1 MNTICTLEDL
11 LNENRPHLV
20 VDVRAKEDFEKETYP
35 HAVQLHFSEF
45 PEDPGE
51 IEKTLTSMAEVT
63 MDNMMFSD
71 AAPARVPVYLLC
83 YTGEQSVRIAENLQ
97 NYHVEAYSIEGGW
110 QAYLRYE
117 MKRLLDGESVE
128 DQSKR
133 AYKDGEFETNSA
145 IGHTEDSSNK
155 VELDEADERVLQ
167 NFVRQEDGTYRNQD
181 GTPLTKKQEKLLQ
194 MTYAQRVEQSIRKK
208 FKKTIWRRFTKAIKE
223 YELIQPG
230 DKIAVCISGGKDS
243 MLMAK
248 LFQELSRHGIQNFE
262 VVFLVMN
269 PGYNEINAETIR
281 QNAEKLEIPLTTF
294 HTSIYDIVAGDAGY
308 DGSGSPCYLCARMR
322 RGWLY
327 HKAQELGCNKI
338 ALGHHFD
345 DVIETTL
352 MGMLYSGQTQ
362 TMMPKLKSTHFP
374 GMELIRPL
382 YYIRE
387 ADIIH
392 WRDYN
397 DLHFINCACRL
408 TESCA
413 SCGGT
418 EQGSKRAEVKRLIQF
433 LEKRD
438 PMVGINLFRSMQ
450 NVALP
455 MVLGTKTADG
465 VHHSFLE
472 WYNETSADEE

>member
-1 MNTICTLEDL
+1 MNLITSIESLE
-11 LNENRPHLV
+11 NEERPHLV
-20 VDVRAKEDFEKETYP
+20 VDIRSAEDFHKETYP
-35 HAVQLHFSEF
+35 KARNLHFEEF
-45 PEDPGE
+45 PSDPAE
-51 IEKTLTSMAEVT
+51 IMKTLTSLAEVT
-63 MDNMMFSD
+63 IDNMMFEED
-71 AAPARVPVYLLC
+71 RPARVPVYLLC
-83 YTGEQSVRIAENLQ
+83 YTGEQSERIAENLQ
-97 NYHVEAYSIEGGW
+97 KYHIEAYSIEGGW
-110 QAYLRYE
+110 QSYLRLE
-117 MKRLLDGESVE
+117 MKRLLDGVAPKAEE
-128 DQSKR
+128 KHEENFPTADAPTADKLT
-133 AYKDGEFETNSA
+133 AADL
-145 IGHTEDSSNK
+145 TEE
-155 VELDEADERVLQ
+155 ELQGLSHKQ
-167 NFVRQEDGTYRNQD
+167 
-181 GTPLTKKQEKLLQ
+181 KKYLRMSYAEK
-194 MTYAQRVEQSIRKK
+194 VEQSIRKK

-223 YELIQPG
+223 YDLIQPG

-243 MLMAK
+243 MLLAK

-262 VVFLVMN
+262 VVYLVMN
-269 PGYNEINAETIR
+269 PGYNDINAKTIE
-281 QNAEKLEIPLTTF
+281 QNAKKLNIPITVF

-352 MGMLYSGQTQ
+352 MGMLYSGQIQ
-362 TMMPKLKSTHFP
+362 TMMPKLKSTNFP
-374 GMELIRPL
+374 GMELIRPM

-387 ADIIH
+387 QDIIH

-418 EQGSKRAEVKRLIQF
+418 EQGSKRAEVKRLIAF

-438 PMVGINLFRSMQ
+438 AMVGINLFRSMQ
-450 NVALP
+450 NVAMP
-455 MVLGTKTADG
+455 MILGYKTADG
-465 VHHSFLE
+465 VHHSFLDNYDDAKASKE
-472 WYNETSADEE
+472 GEE

>member
-1 MNTICTLEDL
+1 MNMNLITSIESLE
-11 LNENRPHLV
+11 NEERPHLV
-20 VDVRAKEDFEKETYP
+20 VDIRSAEDFHKETYP
-35 HAVQLHFSEF
+35 KARNLHFEEF
-45 PEDPGE
+45 PSDPAE
-51 IEKTLTSMAEVT
+51 IMKTLTSLAEVT
-63 MDNMMFSD
+63 IDNMMFEED
-71 AAPARVPVYLLC
+71 RPARVPVYLLC
-83 YTGEQSVRIAENLQ
+83 YTGEQSERIAENLQ
-97 NYHVEAYSIEGGW
+97 KYHIEAYSIEGGW
-110 QAYLRYE
+110 QSYLRLE
-117 MKRLLDGESVE
+117 MKRLLDGVAPKAEEKHEENFPTADAPTADKVTA
-128 DQSKR
+128 DDPTADDPTADKLT
-133 AYKDGEFETNSA
+133 AADL
-145 IGHTEDSSNK
+145 TEE
-155 VELDEADERVLQ
+155 ELQGLSHKQ
-167 NFVRQEDGTYRNQD
+167 
-181 GTPLTKKQEKLLQ
+181 KKYLRMSYAEK
-194 MTYAQRVEQSIRKK
+194 VEQSIRKK

-223 YELIQPG
+223 YDLIQPG

-243 MLMAK
+243 MLLAK

-262 VVFLVMN
+262 VVYLVMN
-269 PGYNEINAETIR
+269 PGYNDINAKTIE
-281 QNAEKLEIPLTTF
+281 QNAKKLNIPITVF

-352 MGMLYSGQTQ
+352 MGMLYSGQIQ
-362 TMMPKLKSTHFP
+362 TMMPKLKSTNFP
-374 GMELIRPL
+374 GMELIRPM

-387 ADIIH
+387 QDIIH

-418 EQGSKRAEVKRLIQF
+418 EQGSKRAEVKRLIAF

-438 PMVGINLFRSMQ
+438 AMVGINLFRSMQ
-450 NVALP
+450 NVAMP
-455 MVLGTKTADG
+455 MILGYKTADG
-465 VHHSFLE
+465 VHHSFLDNYDDAKASKE
-472 WYNETSADEE
+472 GEE